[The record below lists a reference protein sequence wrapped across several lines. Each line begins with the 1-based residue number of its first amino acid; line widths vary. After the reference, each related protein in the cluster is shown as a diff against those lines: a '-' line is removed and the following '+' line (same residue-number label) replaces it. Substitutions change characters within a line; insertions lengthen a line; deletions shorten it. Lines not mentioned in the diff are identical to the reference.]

1 MNSRK
6 NNISTKQRIECLKSW
21 MASNKYIQENRKKK
35 NSKKKKQ
42 DNL

>member
-21 MASNKYIQENRKKK
+21 IASNKYIQESKKKK
-35 NSKKKKQ
+35 NSKKKKS
-42 DNL
+42 NTL

>member
-1 MNSRK
+1 MISKK
-6 NNISTKQRIECLKSW
+6 NNISTKQRIECLKGW